1 MNPRPCGNST
11 RWPSRPRSG
20 ASASH
25 HLNIGQP
32 DLQTPPAYF
41 DAVRN
46 FDSATLAYAASPGTP
61 ELIDAVR
68 AYYRELD
75 VDLEPDDVLITTG
88 GSEALLLTC
97 LSILDPYTEV
107 IIPEPYYPNYTT
119 FVHAAGGVIRALPTC
134 AEEGYR
140 YAKRERIESL
150 ITKNTRAI
158 LITNPGN
165 PTGVVLNQE
174 EMRMIA
180 DVAKKHDLF
189 LICDEVYR
197 EFCYDDSFGV
207 PTMARF
213 RDVDENVVIVD
224 SVSKRFSACGA
235 RVGCVVTRNK
245 ELQQAILKFCQSRLS
260 VATIDQV
267 GAAALYGVDHEFFRR
282 SKEEYRKRRD
292 TVVRRL
298 RAIPGVQVEEPMGAF
313 YLMAGLPWTIPTS
326 SSGGCWRN
334 SITKERRSCLPPAHP
349 STRPPARAS
358 MRSALPTSVRSRNWN
373 GPWTCW
379 KRPSPGI
386 RRNVCKKSAH
396 RLAGRFFT
404 FSAPER
410 RFPWSV
416 PAE

>member
-1 MNPRPCGNST
+1 MKISINANRCE
-11 RWPSRPRSG
+11 PSPMRKFHPLAVEAQKRG
-20 ASASH
+20 VKIH

-32 DLQTPPAYF
+32 DLQTPPAYYQ
-41 DAVRN
+41 AIRE
-46 FDSATLAYAASPGTP
+46 FDSATLAYSDSPGMP
-61 ELIDAVR
+61 LLIDAVR
-68 AYYRELD
+68 GYYKELD
-75 VDLEPDDVLITTG
+75 VDLEPEDVLITTG

-134 AEEGYR
+134 PEEGYR

-165 PTGVVLNQE
+165 PTGVVLSQE

-197 EFCYDDSFGV
+197 EFCYDDKFGV
-207 PTMARF
+207 PTMAHF
-213 RDVDENVVIVD
+213 RDIDENLVIVD

-235 RVGCVVTRNK
+235 RVGCVVTRNR
-245 ELQQAILKFCQSRLS
+245 ELQQAILKFCQSRLA

-267 GAAALYGVDHEFFRR
+267 GAAALYSVDHEFFRR
-282 SKEEYRKRRD
+282 SKAEYQKRRD

-298 RAIPGVQVEEPMGAF
+298 RQIPGVLVEEPMGAF
-313 YLMAGLPWTIPTS
+313 YLMASLPVDDSDKFQEWLLREFED
-326 SSGGCWRN
+326 GGETLMFAPGAPFYETPGKGVNEVR
-334 SITKERRSCLPPAHP
+334 IAYVRQVPELERAMDLLEIAIARYQKEC
-349 STRPPARAS
+349 
-358 MRSALPTSVRSRNWN
+358 M
-373 GPWTCW
+373 
-379 KRPSPGI
+379 
-386 RRNVCKKSAH
+386 
-396 RLAGRFFT
+396 
-404 FSAPER
+404 
-410 RFPWSV
+410 
-416 PAE
+416 